1 MRPGRLFP
9 ILSTAALAA
18 CATSGTTNGSS
29 ISEGAPVTPATRIV
43 GIQSSMDVRT
53 DPTLS
58 RGQVVVDAPFDRVFQ
73 SLAAAYDS
81 VGIPV
86 TISSPAQGLIGND
99 GYKLRRRLKDTPL
112 TRYLDCGS
120 TQGGPS
126 AETYEV
132 MMIVR
137 TQLQR
142 KNDRVHATTLLDA
155 SARPVSL
162 SGNWVKCG
170 STGRLEALIGELI
183 GGVPPTS

>member
-1 MRPGRLFP
+1 MRPSRLFP
-9 ILSTAALAA
+9 ILSTVALAA
-18 CATSGTTNGSS
+18 CATSGSTSGSN
-29 ISEGAPVTPATRIV
+29 IAEGAPVAPSTRIV
-43 GIQSSMDVRT
+43 GIQSSVDIRT

-58 RGQVVVDAPFDRVFQ
+58 RGLVVVDAPFDRVFQ

-99 GYKLRRRLKDTPL
+99 GYKVRRRLKDAPL
-112 TRYLDCGS
+112 TRFLDCGS

-132 MMIVR
+132 LMVVR

-142 KNDRVHATTLLDA
+142 KDNGVTATTLLDA

-170 STGRLEALIGELI
+170 STGRLEATIGELI
-183 GGVPPTS
+183 GGVPPAE